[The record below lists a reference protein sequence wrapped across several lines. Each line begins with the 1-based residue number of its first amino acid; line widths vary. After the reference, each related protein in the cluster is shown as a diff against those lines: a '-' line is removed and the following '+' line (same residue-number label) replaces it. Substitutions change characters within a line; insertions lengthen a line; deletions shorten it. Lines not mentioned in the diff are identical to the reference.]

1 MKKIIHIAACGLV
14 CTLAHGDAPAK
25 AAVKGDVVVT
35 RYTNAQELNTTQE
48 AQQKLME
55 LQIINDQATAEVQ
68 RKQDELRKLEQEF
81 TAKRSTLSKSA
92 RDAEEAKMVALKNEL
107 SSLIETSKLKVSR
120 AVQEKT
126 EEMVAAVEQAAAEVA
141 KKQGIDVIVDT
152 VSGRTLY
159 VSEKAMVTQDLV
171 KEMNKQNEIKIA
183 QGKKDAKPAQKSQI
197 KA

>member
-14 CTLAHGDAPAK
+14 CTLAYGGSVTK
-25 AAVKGDVVVT
+25 AFVKGDVLVM
-35 RYTNAQELNTTQE
+35 RWTNAQELNTTKE
-48 AQQKLME
+48 AEEKLME
-55 LQIINDQATAEVQ
+55 LQMINDQATAEVQ
-68 RKQDELRKLEQEF
+68 RLQDKLRQAEQEF
-81 TAKRSTLSKSA
+81 TAKRSTLSKTA
-92 RDAEEAKMVALKNEL
+92 RETEEAKLVALKSEL

-141 KKQGIDVIVDT
+141 KKQGIDVILDT

-171 KEMNKQNEIKIA
+171 KEMNKQNELKTA
-183 QGKKDAKPAQKSQI
+183 KGKDSKSVSKAQI